1 MRQEGLSEIVDSL
14 QSQYIEASGCFYGTA
29 SPSQSL
35 SDSSPPLAAGSRKAR
50 SQADD
55 TCFEYIPESST
66 PPEYLQPGEWNDIST
81 QQPSLTCVS
90 TDDSVDSCSSH
101 RQYSAEI
108 SNVLAFSHL
117 NTPGLGLSSKVS
129 EIAETPAHPPGSGAD
144 ISCLGSFPLDNT
156 PSHNHFTS
164 ETLGPS
170 GHTVR
175 GSVTCAS
182 SLTFCSHFH
191 RLRVCPV
198 NLSKLNSRD
207 SFSTLVTTSRTS
219 QR

>member
-14 QSQYIEASGCFYGTA
+14 QSHYIKASGCFYRTA

-35 SDSSPPLAAGSRKAR
+35 SDSSLPLAAGSTKSR
-50 SQADD
+50 SRADD
-55 TCFEYIPESST
+55 TYFEYIPESST
-66 PPEYLQPGEWNDIST
+66 PPEYLQPGEWNDLRT
-81 QQPSLTCVS
+81 QQPSPTCDS

-108 SNVLAFSHL
+108 SNVFGFSHS

-144 ISCLGSFPLDNT
+144 FSCLSSFPVENT
-156 PSHNHFTS
+156 PSHNHLTS
-164 ETLGPS
+164 QPVGPS
-170 GHTVR
+170 GRIIR

-182 SLTFCSHFH
+182 SLTFRSYFH
-191 RLRVCPV
+191 RLQVCPV
-198 NLSKLNSRD
+198 NLSKLNSRN